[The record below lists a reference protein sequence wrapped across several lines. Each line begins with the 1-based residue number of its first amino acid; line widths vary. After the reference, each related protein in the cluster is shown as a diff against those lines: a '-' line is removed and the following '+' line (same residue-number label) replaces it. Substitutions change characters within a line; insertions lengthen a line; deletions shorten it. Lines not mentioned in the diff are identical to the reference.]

1 MRKLYY
7 SIAVITALLSFSFFI
22 EASSFSTESYED
34 IPVEHIDMSEYQILI
49 TATKKG
55 NE

>member
-7 SIAVITALLSFSFFI
+7 SIAVITAFLSFSFFI
-22 EASSFSTESYED
+22 EASSFGTESYD
-34 IPVEHIDMSEYQILI
+34 DMQIEHIDMSEYQIFI